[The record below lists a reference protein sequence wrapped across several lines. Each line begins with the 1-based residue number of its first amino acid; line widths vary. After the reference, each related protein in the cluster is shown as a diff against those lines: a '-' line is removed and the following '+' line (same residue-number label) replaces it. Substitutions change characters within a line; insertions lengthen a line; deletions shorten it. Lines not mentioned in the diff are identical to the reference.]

1 MQVGFASQAFKQGD
15 FCGDQVGYWVGDSM
29 VLLCVVDGLGHG
41 PEAERAARTI
51 LDFVSENI
59 DASPQSLFKGADEAA
74 RSTRGAAVGLV
85 YVDRQE
91 ESFTYVG
98 VGNTRAMFLD
108 GRSRAA
114 RFLYSTNGIVGAG
127 YQPLIPEK
135 IFFDPRSLLFLY
147 TDGFPTQI
155 DAAQL
160 SHLQGDPASMAD
172 EFLERF
178 TLGTDDAAVLV
189 ARLESRV

>member
-1 MQVGFASQAFKQGD
+1 MA
-15 FCGDQVGYWVGDSM
+15 
-29 VLLCVVDGLGHG
+29 LLCIVDGLGHG

-85 YVDRQE
+85 HVDRKE

-98 VGNTRAMFLD
+98 VGNTRALFFD
-108 GRSRAA
+108 RRSRAA
-114 RFLYSTNGIVGAG
+114 KLLYSTNGIVGAG
-127 YQPLIPEK
+127 YKTLRPEQ
-135 IFFDPRSLLFLY
+135 IFFDSGSLLFLY
-147 TDGFPTQI
+147 TDGFPAQI
-155 DAAQL
+155 DPGQL
-160 SHLQGDPASMAD
+160 SHLQRHPGIVAD
-172 EFLERF
+172 EFLDRF

-189 ARLESRV
+189 ARLESRA